1 MDTLRKRI
9 AVVGSINTDMV
20 VKSSHIPRPGETV
33 LGGSFMMNSG
43 GKGANQ
49 AVAAARLGGD
59 VCFIARVGNDALG
72 ERAVK
77 LFREEGIDTSAISI
91 DETHASGVALIMV
104 DEKGEN
110 CISVASGANAALS
123 PIEIEASAPIIE
135 NSALLLAQ
143 LETPVATVGR
153 AARIARKAG
162 ATVVLNPAP
171 ACPLPKSLLRDVDII
186 IPNETEASILS
197 GIEVADIE
205 SARKAAEKIVASG
218 VAVVII
224 TMGAAGA
231 LIYKDFHP
239 THIPSLKVKA
249 VDTTAAGD
257 TFCGAFVVA
266 LSEGRS
272 IEDAVRFATRCAAI
286 SVTRPGAQISQPRRN
301 EVPE

>member
-171 ACPLPKSLLRDVDII
+171 ACPLPESLLRDVDII

-197 GIEVADIE
+197 GIEVTDME

-231 LIYKDFHP
+231 LIYKDSHP
-239 THIPSLKVKA
+239 IH
-249 VDTTAAGD
+249 
-257 TFCGAFVVA
+257 
-266 LSEGRS
+266 
-272 IEDAVRFATRCAAI
+272 
-286 SVTRPGAQISQPRRN
+286 
-301 EVPE
+301 